1 MQRGYGSYKEL
12 EMKIYKNA
20 QEKNYTQDPRV
31 AQTVSE
37 IIANVRSGGDKAV
50 AELNAKFGGMADTNF
65 LVPNEIAKKCYDNLE
80 EDLKFA
86 ITKAAENI
94 QKFAELQRDSL
105 WPLGETEVVDGVFLG
120 HSVIPVNSCSCY
132 VPGGNHPLFSTAL
145 MLVIPA
151 KVAGVKRIIA
161 TVPPVAGTSLPH
173 ETTLAALWLAGCDEI
188 YAIGGAQAVAA
199 VAYGTETI
207 KPVDMI
213 VGPGNKY
220 VTEAKKQVFGK
231 VGIDFLAGPS
241 EVLVIADESG
251 EAEIIAADLL
261 AQSEH
266 DLDASGILLTT
277 SEKLAKDVEEAVQ
290 KALKALPTRDIASVS
305 WQNNG
310 KIFITDS
317 LEEACEMSNEIA
329 PEHLEIQVK
338 NSELEYDLMSRLT
351 NYGSL
356 FVGTGSAEVFG
367 DYVAGTNHTLPT
379 MGVARYTGGLSV
391 MNFLK
396 VCTFQHITRDGSKTL
411 APLAQKMAE
420 AEGLS
425 AHALAA
431 FKRR

>member
-12 EMKIYKNA
+12 EMKVYKNA

-50 AELNAKFGGMADTNF
+50 AELNAKFGGKADTNF

-94 QKFAELQRDSL
+94 QKFAELQCDSL

-277 SEKLAKDVEEAVQ
+277 SEKLAKDVKDAVQ
-290 KALKALPTRDIASVS
+290 KALKELPTRDIASVS

-338 NSELEYDLMSRLT
+338 NSELEYDLMTRLT

-396 VCTFQHITRDGSKTL
+396 VCTFQHITHDGSKAL